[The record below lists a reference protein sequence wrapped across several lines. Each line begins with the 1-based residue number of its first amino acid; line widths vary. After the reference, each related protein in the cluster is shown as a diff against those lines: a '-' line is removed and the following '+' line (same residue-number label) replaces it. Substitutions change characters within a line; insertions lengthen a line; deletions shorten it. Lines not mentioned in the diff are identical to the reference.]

1 MRSRR
6 SDVAH
11 RCGAADRLDLDV
23 RQQVRGD
30 KARDDRDA
38 RSAAANAW
46 TAMLS
51 SAGRAT
57 RGPDPAAPAG
67 VPDDAEPGAGR
78 AVAYPGLLGEPGQ
91 GDFMITAR
99 QAVARCSTTWKVSSN
114 R

>member
-30 KARDDRDA
+30 KARDDRHA
-38 RSAAANAW
+38 Q
-46 TAMLS
+46 
-51 SAGRAT
+51 AGRRERLHGHVVVGGQGHA
-57 RGPDPAAPAG
+57 RVEPGGPAG

-78 AVAYPGLLGEPGQ
+78 AAAYPGLLGEPGQ
-91 GDFMITAR
+91 GDFMTTAR
-99 QAVARCSTTWKVSSN
+99 QAVARCSITWKVSSN

>member
-1 MRSRR
+1 MRSRCP
-6 SDVAH
+6 DAAH
-11 RCGAADRLDLDV
+11 RRRPADGLDIDV
-23 RQQVRGD
+23 RQQVRGGQV
-30 KARDDRDA
+30 RDDRDV
-38 RSAAANAW
+38 RPAAANAW

-91 GDFMITAR
+91 GDFMTTAR